1 MDEHL
6 KSPLKRITRAAQKF
20 SSGQSQRLVASIR
33 NIKNWQILRQTPA
46 AELPQLGLKCAENR
60 SFSFRNRGRH
70 LWKVR
75 S

>member
-1 MDEHL
+1 MDAL
-6 KSPLKRITRAAQKF
+6 LRSPLKTIARAAQKF
-20 SSGQSQRLVASIR
+20 SSGQSQRGVAPIR
-33 NIKNWQILRQTPA
+33 IIKNWQILHQTPA

-60 SFSFRNRGRH
+60 SFSFRNRRRH